1 MKNHIFARLMPA
13 LLVVPLAL
21 TALAPCSAG
30 AESRSSRPK
39 AEAFPSAPA
48 DGAEREVRRK
58 PALAYHE
65 YVRLVS
71 GRRMS
76 AKHAAKGRA
85 KVAPKAAAPTKVV
98 AAAPPAPA
106 PPVVA
111 AAPAVPA
118 PRRPGVAW
126 RPGIGEVR
134 EILRT
139 SRDLRGA
146 VLQRMD
152 LAGVDLRGAD
162 LAGADLFG
170 ANLDRAL
177 LDGANLRGTSL
188 EMASLR
194 GASLRG
200 AKLAGAGLFM
210 ANLEGADLAGA
221 DLTGVYAVSA
231 NLRGASLASAVI
243 RGGAF
248 TNAALGGGQ
257 TDAASGVAMFPFR
270 HDAGVRVVAAGEGDD
285 AQRPAFGEGV
295 TLVTF

>member
-1 MKNHIFARLMPA
+1 MKKRIVARLMPA

-21 TALAPCSAG
+21 AALAPYSAG
-30 AESRSSRPK
+30 AESRSSHPK
-39 AEAFPSAPA
+39 TEATPSAPA
-48 DGAEREVRRK
+48 DGAGREVRRK

-65 YVRLVS
+65 YVRLLS
-71 GRRMS
+71 GRRVS

-85 KVAPKAAAPTKVV
+85 KVARKAAAPVKVV
-98 AAAPPAPA
+98 AVAAPVPAPQ
-106 PPVVA
+106 VV
-111 AAPAVPA
+111 AAPAVTVT
-118 PRRPGVAW
+118 RRPGVAW
-126 RPGIGEVR
+126 RPAIGEVR

-152 LAGVDLRGAD
+152 LAGIDLRGAD

-200 AKLAGAGLFM
+200 AKLAGAGLFK

-257 TDAASGVAMFPFR
+257 ADGAPSVATFPSR
-270 HDAGVRVVAAGEGDD
+270 HDTSVRVVAVGEGDD
-285 AQRPAFGEGV
+285 ARRPAFGEGV
-295 TLVTF
+295 TLLTF

>member
-1 MKNHIFARLMPA
+1 MKKRIVARLMPA
-13 LLVVPLAL
+13 LLAVPLAL
-21 TALAPCSAG
+21 AALAPCSAG
-30 AESRSSRPK
+30 AESRSSRSK
-39 AEAFPSAPA
+39 AEAPPAASA
-48 DGAEREVRRK
+48 DGAVREVRRK
-58 PALAYHE
+58 PALEYHE

-76 AKHAAKGRA
+76 AKQAAKGRA
-85 KVAPKAAAPTKVV
+85 KVARKATTPEKVV
-98 AAAPPAPA
+98 AVAAPAPA
-106 PPVVA
+106 PQVV
-111 AAPAVPA
+111 AAPAVTVT
-118 PRRPGVAW
+118 RRPGVAW
-126 RPGIGEVR
+126 RPAIGEVR

-146 VLQRMD
+146 VLQRID
-152 LAGVDLRGAD
+152 LAGIDLRGAD
-162 LAGADLFG
+162 LGGADLFG
-170 ANLDRAL
+170 ANLDSAL

-200 AKLAGAGLFM
+200 AKLAGAGLFK
-210 ANLEGADLAGA
+210 ANLEGADLSGA

-257 TDAASGVAMFPFR
+257 AGGAPSLATFPSR
-270 HDAGVRVVAAGEGDD
+270 HDASLRVVAAGEGAD
-285 AQRPAFGEGV
+285 ARRPAFGEGV
-295 TLVTF
+295 TLLTF